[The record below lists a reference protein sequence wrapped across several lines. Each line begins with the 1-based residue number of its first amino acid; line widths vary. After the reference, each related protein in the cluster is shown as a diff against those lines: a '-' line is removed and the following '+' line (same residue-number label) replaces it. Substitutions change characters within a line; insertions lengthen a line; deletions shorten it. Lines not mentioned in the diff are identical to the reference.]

1 MTGHSAHLILVLLAW
16 GAITLSSCNK
26 DEYIEDSAGQTD
38 GEYREPSAGSSL
50 HADRVYDYTPAPGQF
65 INDPASGG
73 MTDDI
78 LTMQEA
84 CAWAKSRLDNRQ
96 FVSLGG
102 FGGYIVVGF
111 DHSIL
116 SSDGSYDF
124 AVAGNAFF
132 NSSGGGGSNEPGIVY
147 VMQDSNG
154 NGLPDDTWYELKG
167 SESGSGEVIRDYSV
181 TYYKPDIPAS
191 DVEWQD
197 NRGASGV
204 IDYLSA
210 FHKQPFYYPAW
221 IADSS
226 YTLSGTCLKAR
237 TEQDPET
244 GLWNNN
250 AYAFGYSDNM
260 GSDVFSAEGFAQCNR
275 FRVSDAIDKDGSAV
289 SLKYIDFVKIQTGV
303 NAKSGSLGEVS
314 TEVCGVFDLNL

>member
-1 MTGHSAHLILVLLAW
+1 MTRPSAHHILILIAC
-16 GAITLSSCNK
+16 GGITLSSCNK
-26 DEYIEDSAGQTD
+26 DEVIIGPSGQTE
-38 GEYREPSAGSSL
+38 GEYREPTAASSRY
-50 HADRVYDYTPAPGQF
+50 ADRVYDYTPAPGQF
-65 INDPASGG
+65 INDPSSGG
-73 MTDDI
+73 MTDEI
-78 LTMQEA
+78 LTMQDA
-84 CAWAKSRLDNRQ
+84 CIWAKSRLDKRQ

-116 SSDGSYDF
+116 SSDGEYDF

-167 SESGSGEVIRDYSV
+167 SESGSGDVMRDYSV
-181 TYYKPDIPAS
+181 TYYKPDMPAS

-197 NRGASGV
+197 NRGESGF
-204 IDYLSA
+204 IDYLPA
-210 FHKQPFYYPAW
+210 FHKQPYYYPAW
-221 IADSS
+221 ISDTS

-237 TEQDPET
+237 NDQDSAT

-250 AYAFGYSDNM
+250 AYDFGYSDNM
-260 GSDVFSAEGFAQCNR
+260 GNDACSTEDFAQCNR
-275 FRVSDAIDKDGSAV
+275 FRS
-289 SLKYIDFVKIQTGV
+289 
-303 NAKSGSLGEVS
+303 
-314 TEVCGVFDLNL
+314 